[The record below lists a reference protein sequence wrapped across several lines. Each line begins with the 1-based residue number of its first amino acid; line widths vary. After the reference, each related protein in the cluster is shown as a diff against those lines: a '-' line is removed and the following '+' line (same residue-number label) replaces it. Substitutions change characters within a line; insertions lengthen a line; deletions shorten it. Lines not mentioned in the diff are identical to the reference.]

1 MPQAPVPYLNR
12 ALASEQLGVD
22 AASSERQEE
31 AQQHY
36 KRAVAVS
43 ADQSAAALP
52 AKKEDLPGWHSYIMA
67 TCSKSKGLCA
77 GSLNGWSLH
86 LAFLSLLC
94 FYQRAVYFSAGCPQV
109 PPCSQLCPRVIC
121 PGC

>member
-31 AQQHY
+31 AQLHY

-52 AKKEDLPGWHSYIMA
+52 AKKEDLPSWHSHIMA
-67 TCSKSKGLCA
+67 TCSMS
-77 GSLNGWSLH
+77 
-86 LAFLSLLC
+86 
-94 FYQRAVYFSAGCPQV
+94 
-109 PPCSQLCPRVIC
+109 
-121 PGC
+121 